1 MIPDQWLVLNFKR
14 GKRASTWD
22 LFLTKHWG
30 AYMIYGISY
39 VTKNIFHFLLPG
51 IMRHREVSVICVQ
64 MITPISHFWEGS
76 VVSSK
81 TFLLVLT
88 LPGTSWLCVPLS
100 PVPSQP
106 RASCLTINF
115 NSETISTESFHRVPC
130 PEKDASIHV
139 HQKEDLISK
148 CLLIKKKKK
157 SPYRQSTIHQ
167 YYSRAW
173 NLMYGILIQQFGVG
187 EIFNLLEKLTIG
199 LVALKNCQVTC
210 ETHILSPPQ
219 ILPLPY
225 LGVLGM

>member
-1 MIPDQWLVLNFKR
+1 MR
-14 GKRASTWD
+14 C
-22 LFLTKHWG
+22 
-30 AYMIYGISY
+30 IYDIWY
-39 VTKNIFHFLLPG
+39 FICYKDNIFHFLLPG

-64 MITPISHFWEGS
+64 MITPISQFWEGS

-115 NSETISTESFHRVPC
+115 NSETVSTESFHRAPC

-139 HQKEDLISK
+139 PQKEDLISK

-157 SPYRQSTIHQ
+157 KSPYRWSTIHQ
-167 YYSRAW
+167 YSSRAW
-173 NLMYGILIQQFGVG
+173 NLIYGLLIQQFGVG
-187 EIFNLLEKLTIG
+187 EIFNLLEKLTIE

>member
-1 MIPDQWLVLNFKR
+1 
-14 GKRASTWD
+14 
-22 LFLTKHWG
+22 
-30 AYMIYGISY
+30 MIYGISY